1 MPCSGGQW
9 SDAAGKRALR
19 LSAGGSHGSS
29 GKRMRTR
36 LRTV

>member
-19 LSAGGSHGSS
+19 LSAGGSHGS
-29 GKRMRTR
+29 KRMRTR